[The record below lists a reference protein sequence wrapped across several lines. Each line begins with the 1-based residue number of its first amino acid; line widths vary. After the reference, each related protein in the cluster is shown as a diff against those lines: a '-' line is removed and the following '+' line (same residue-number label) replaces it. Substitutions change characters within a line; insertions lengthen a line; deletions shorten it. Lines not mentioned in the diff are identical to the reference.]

1 MNELKHEVI
10 ELLNKHNLTISEYDE
25 LISFMQNIKHNAKLS
40 FEFNSDNISKLE
52 QHTDVIASC
61 VTDTFVKPTGTILS
75 RTKPLIIV
83 EKY

>member
-52 QHTDVIASC
+52 QHTDIITSC
-61 VTDTFVKPTGTILS
+61 VTEIKPITERVWL
-75 RTKPLIIV
+75 L
-83 EKY
+83 